1 MVTMVDGY
9 GCGNSWRVFLG
20 RCIGSL
26 FHEIFMK
33 LLKCKVIWCIINDSS
48 VGQGR
53 AGDGRDAY
61 DKKGRTVL

>member
-1 MVTMVDGY
+1 M
-9 GCGNSWRVFLG
+9 WRIRRDVAKAASCVAFG

-48 VGQGR
+48 VGPGR